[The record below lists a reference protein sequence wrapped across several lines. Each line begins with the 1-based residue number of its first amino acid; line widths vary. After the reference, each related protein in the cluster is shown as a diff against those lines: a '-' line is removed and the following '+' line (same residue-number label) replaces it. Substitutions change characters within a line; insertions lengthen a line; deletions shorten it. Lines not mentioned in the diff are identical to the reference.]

1 MPRARETRTIL
12 GMDGRKFSVLVAGG
26 GVAALEAALTLN
38 EVAGDRVEV
47 ELLAPE
53 PVFWYRP
60 VAVAEPFGLGV
71 VRHFDLGSLAERAG
85 ASMQLGALAA
95 VDVEGRIARTTD
107 GAAIAY
113 DALLVACGAV
123 PVDALPGA
131 LTFRGPADSERFGDL
146 LRELDEGVVSRVA
159 FVVPWGAAWPLP
171 VYELALMTARRAA
184 ALDREV
190 EVSIVTPEAE
200 PLHLFGRTASDAV
213 SDLLVEAGI
222 EFFGSAE
229 ALELGEGRLVLST
242 GEVPADRVVALPRLH
257 GARIDGI
264 AQTSEGFIPVDEHC
278 EALGAERVFA
288 AGDITSFPV
297 KQGGI
302 AAQQAVVAAEAIAVL
317 AGATLV
323 PCPFRPV
330 LRGLLLTGGEPRY
343 LRRDLAL
350 GDSEWASAAPIWW
363 PPTKIVGRR
372 LTPFLASIVGEAEP
386 EVPDVAMVD
395 VEVEL
400 DRAEAYRLAVAPAG
414 SEDAQPG
421 IVGSGSV
428 GAVMRTPITI
438 GSDATLDAVARAMRE
453 HDRGSVVVVDGGAL
467 VGILTAR
474 DVLRAVAGGVNAADA
489 YARAWMTAT
498 PITAVPQ
505 TPLAVAADMMI
516 AHGIHHLPVV
526 EDEEVVGMV
535 GLRDVTP
542 SRGATRL
549 AVGLGF

>member
-1 MPRARETRTIL
+1 MHDQRMGSRT
-12 GMDGRKFSVLVAGG
+12 FSVLVAGG

-38 EVAGDRVEV
+38 EVAEGRVEV

-60 VAVAEPFGLGV
+60 VAVAEPFGLGT
-71 VRHFDLGSLAERAG
+71 VRHFDLGALAQRAG
-85 ASMQLGALAA
+85 AVMTLGALAG
-95 VDVEGRIARTTD
+95 VDVERRIARTED
-107 GAAIAY
+107 GTTIPY

-131 LTFRGPADSERFGDL
+131 LTFRGPADGERFGGL
-146 LRELDEGVVSRVA
+146 LRELEEGLVSRIV

-171 VYELALMTARRAA
+171 AYELALMTARRASA
-184 ALDREV
+184 VGREV
-190 EVSIVTPEAE
+190 EVSLVTPEAE
-200 PLHLFGRTASDAV
+200 PLHLFGRTASNAV
-213 SDLLVEAGI
+213 SDLLAEAGI
-222 EFFGSAE
+222 EFVGGAE
-229 ALELGEGRLVLST
+229 ALELGDGRLVLAG

-288 AGDITSFPV
+288 AGDITSFPI

-330 LRGLLLTGGEPRY
+330 LRGLLLTGSEPRY

-350 GDSEWASAAPIWW
+350 ADSEWASAAPIWW

-372 LTPFLASIVGEAEP
+372 LTPFLASIAGESEP
-386 EVPDVAMVD
+386 AVPDVAMVD
-395 VEVEL
+395 VDVQLEG
-400 DRAEAYRLAVAPAG
+400 AEAYRLASTAAS
-414 SEDAQPG
+414 SEDA
-421 IVGSGSV
+421 GSGTAESDSV
-428 GAVMRTPITI
+428 GTVMRMPITVT
-438 GSDATLDAVARAMRE
+438 SDTTLDAVARAMRE
-453 HDRGSVVVVDGGAL
+453 HDRGSVVVVDDGEL
-467 VGILTAR
+467 IGILTAR
-474 DVLRAVAGGVNAADA
+474 DVLRAVAGGVSTAEA
-489 YARAWMTAT
+489 YARAWMTAA
-498 PITAVPQ
+498 PVTAIPQ
-505 TPLAVAADMMI
+505 TPLAVAADTMI
-516 AHGIHHLPVV
+516 AHGVHHLPVV

-535 GLRDVTP
+535 GLRDVTRSP
-542 SRGATRL
+542 GATRL
-549 AVGLGF
+549 PVGLGF

>member
-1 MPRARETRTIL
+1 
-12 GMDGRKFSVLVAGG
+12 
-26 GVAALEAALTLN
+26 
-38 EVAGDRVEV
+38 
-47 ELLAPE
+47 
-53 PVFWYRP
+53 
-60 VAVAEPFGLGV
+60 
-71 VRHFDLGSLAERAG
+71 
-85 ASMQLGALAA
+85 
-95 VDVEGRIARTTD
+95 
-107 GAAIAY
+107 
-113 DALLVACGAV
+113 
-123 PVDALPGA
+123 
-131 LTFRGPADSERFGDL
+131 
-146 LRELDEGVVSRVA
+146 
-159 FVVPWGAAWPLP
+159 
-171 VYELALMTARRAA
+171 
-184 ALDREV
+184 
-190 EVSIVTPEAE
+190 VTPEAE

-213 SDLLVEAGI
+213 SDLLTEAGI

-229 ALELGEGRLVLST
+229 ALELREGRLLLST

-343 LRRDLAL
+343 LRRDLGL

-372 LTPFLASIVGEAEP
+372 LTPFLASVAGESEP

-400 DRAEAYRLAVAPAG
+400 DRADAYRLAVVPAG
-414 SEDAQPG
+414 VEDAQPG
-421 IVGSGSV
+421 AVQSGSV
-428 GAVMRTPITI
+428 RAVMRMPITI

-453 HDRGSVVVVDGGAL
+453 YDRGSVVVVDDGAL

-498 PITAVPQ
+498 PITAAPQ
-505 TPLAVAADMMI
+505 TPLAVAAETMI

-542 SRGATRL
+542 SRTGTTRL